1 MSKLEKIKDEND
13 FVRIE
18 RTGNGFVGIIYH
30 PDTGYEIERVYSDT
44 ERGVRTLIIKFTYS
58 TLPVGPGNY

>member
-1 MSKLEKIKDEND
+1 MDKLKLIQDENH

-18 RTGNGFVGIIYH
+18 RAGNGFVGIICH

-44 ERGVRTLIIKFTYS
+44 ERGVRAKIVRFTYS
-58 TLPVGPGNY
+58 TLPMNSTR